1 MTWCGSLVVNGML
14 ISDLINLFRRRED
27 VTLSDKAVSLIFKIA
42 TFAFRFFDG
51 TLLPSLSSCLYVHTP
66 SRILRSSSDGKKTL
80 SCGRWKLKG
89 FDRMSFSLQMP
100 LFWNNCPPHNRH
112 SSSLSQFKTS
122 LKAFISTSAFS
133 ELP

>member
-1 MTWCGSLVVNGML
+1 MVNGML

-66 SRILRSSSDGKKTL
+66 SRSLRSSSDGKKTL
-80 SCGRWKLKG
+80 FPVEDGNSRVLIACR
-89 FDRMSFSLQMP
+89 SLFRSP
-100 LFWNNCPPHNRH
+100 FL
-112 SSSLSQFKTS
+112 
-122 LKAFISTSAFS
+122 
-133 ELP
+133 E